1 MRFPILSMLILLVFQ
16 FNLHAEEKVKIGGG
30 KPNYPGTTS
39 PVQTGP
45 SDVNKRLLDLE
56 LEVAALRRRVLD
68 LEGAAKTT
76 ATPTSGSG
84 WTTCMLE
91 TAFSG
96 NFSATEPTKMSAM
109 AKTLEAC
116 KAKAGD
122 NSIFCDKDKVT
133 CGN

>member
-1 MRFPILSMLILLVFQ
+1 MKLSVLSALVLLVFQ
-16 FNLHAEEKVKIGGG
+16 FGLNAEEKVKIGGG
-30 KPNYPGTTS
+30 KPTYPGTTP

-45 SDVNKRLLDLE
+45 SDVNRRLLDLE
-56 LEVAALRRRVLD
+56 LEVTALRRRVMD
-68 LEGAAKTT
+68 LEAAAKSTGN
-76 ATPTSGSG
+76 PTSG

-96 NFSATEPTKMSAM
+96 NFSATEPTKMSAI